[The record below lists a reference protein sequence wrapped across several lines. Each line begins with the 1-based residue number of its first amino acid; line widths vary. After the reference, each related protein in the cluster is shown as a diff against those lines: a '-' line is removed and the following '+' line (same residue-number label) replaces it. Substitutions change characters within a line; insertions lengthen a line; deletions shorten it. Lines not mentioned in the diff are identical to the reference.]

1 MVNVA
6 VYTRWEKESKIV
18 LDNALTF
25 MAYGEQQTGAAKS
38 SVRGGVIA
46 PRLDWRVE
54 TYGGPEADLIADK
67 DAQARADEEKRLR
80 AAQTDAEPA
89 NVGAARH
96 RDFDDDDE

>member
-1 MVNVA
+1 M
-6 VYTRWEKESKIV
+6 
-18 LDNALTF
+18 
-25 MAYGEQQTGAAKS
+25 
-38 SVRGGVIA
+38 RGGVIA

-54 TYGGPEADLIADK
+54 THGGPEADLIADK
-67 DAQARADEEKRLR
+67 DAQARADEEERLR

>member
-1 MVNVA
+1 M
-6 VYTRWEKESKIV
+6 

-54 TYGGPEADLIADK
+54 THGGPEADLIADK
-67 DAQARADEEKRLR
+67 DAQATICIRIRCWLWILTRE
-80 AAQTDAEPA
+80 
-89 NVGAARH
+89 N
-96 RDFDDDDE
+96 